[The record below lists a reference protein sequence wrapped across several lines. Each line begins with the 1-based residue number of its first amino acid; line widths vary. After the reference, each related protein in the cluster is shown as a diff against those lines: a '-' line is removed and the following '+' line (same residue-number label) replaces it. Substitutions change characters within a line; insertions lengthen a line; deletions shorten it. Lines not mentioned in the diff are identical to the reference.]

1 MTRLYMARIYNR
13 EKAVFSTNGTG
24 TGHLHAKEKM
34 NLDTDL
40 QLSQKLT
47 QNGS

>member
-1 MTRLYMARIYNR
+1 MVLEQLDDRT
-13 EKAVFSTNGTG
+13 KK
-24 TGHLHAKEKM
+24 KEKKEKGI
-34 NLDTDL
+34 LTQTL